1 MNSRSSHI
9 TRIADDFWRTAGG
22 RTSLPFDI
30 VGAVSLALP
39 VDIVSLS
46 NLSVRNIE
54 NWLAQRKIPINI
66 GLEDRFLHGFILVS
80 RGNGFIF
87 VNGTDPEDERRY
99 TIAHEVSHFLLD
111 YRLPRENA
119 VKKFGL
125 GILEVI
131 DGRRE
136 ATILERIDGALY
148 SVLTRPY
155 THLLE
160 KVGDGSYQSR
170 DVQRA
175 ENEADELAVE
185 LLAPRSEIIKNFYP
199 IKARLSF
206 ISVKDQCYREL
217 RYKYLIPKSV
227 AEICS
232 TRIAY
237 NVTGGPSLL
246 DQFGL

>member
-1 MNSRSSHI
+1 MNASNSHI
-9 TRIADDFWRTAGG
+9 TKLADDFWKAGGG
-22 RTSLPFDI
+22 RTSLPYDI
-30 VGAVSLALP
+30 VGAVSVALP
-39 VDIVSLS
+39 IDIVSLS

-87 VNGTDPEDERRY
+87 VNGTDSEEERRY
-99 TIAHEVSHFLLD
+99 TVAHEVSHFLLD
-111 YRLPRENA
+111 YRLPREDA
-119 VKKFGL
+119 VKKLGL

-148 SVLTRPY
+148 AVLTKLY

-160 KVGDGSYQSR
+160 KVGDGSYQSW
-170 DVQRA
+170 DVQQA
-175 ENEADELAVE
+175 ENDADTLAIE

-199 IKARLSF
+199 TKVRLSF
-206 ISVKDQCYREL
+206 NSVKDQCFRDL

-227 AEICS
+227 AETYS

-237 NVTGGPSLL
+237 SVTGGPSLL
-246 DQFGL
+246 DHFGF